1 MKQDFKI
8 DKTGWKSVK
17 LGDLA
22 EEISERADT
31 PSQFGRFVG
40 LEHLKSGDIKV
51 KEFGETANL
60 VSSMKKF
67 KSGDILFARR
77 NTYLKRASL
86 VEFDGICSGDAF
98 VIRVNQEIVAD
109 NLIAFLMNSEKLWD
123 FADKYAAGS
132 LNGKR
137 VKWKDLANYEFLLP
151 PKEEQARFAE
161 LLWAADEV
169 VEKNFEVKEKLDLNR
184 QTLMKH
190 LFVLDK
196 QMLKR
201 LSSLPIKEIN
211 GLWKT
216 DEKLDT
222 INVNIIRSTEFADY
236 GYINFS
242 KLESM
247 PVKKSQYNPRKLL
260 PNDIIIERSG
270 GGPDQPVG
278 RVCFFEKKD
287 GEYSFSNFTSCIR
300 VLNETIINPKY
311 LFYFL
316 QHFWE
321 MKGSDRMQNQTTGI
335 RNLDYDLYKRI
346 QVPIHSVEKQKII
359 VDEIDEM
366 QKAIDASIKHIE
378 KSHRLKSA
386 LINQIF

>member
-1 MKQDFKI
+1 MKQDVKI
-8 DKTGWKSVK
+8 DKTGWKKYRFDEFAQNISQRVEPQQT
-17 LGDLA
+17 DLR
-22 EEISERADT
+22 IY
-31 PSQFGRFVG
+31 VG
-40 LEHLKSGDIKV
+40 LEHLDPDSIHIKRFGSPKDVEGTKLKVFPGDVI
-51 KEFGETANL
+51 FG
-60 VSSMKKF
+60 K
-67 KSGDILFARR
+67 RR
-77 NTYLKRASL
+77 AYQRKAALSDF
-86 VEFDGICSGDAF
+86 EGICSAHAMVLRAKTA
-98 VIRVNQEIVAD
+98 VIDERLFPFFFHSKDFQETAITISVGGLSPTI
-109 NLIAFLMNSEKLWD
+109 N
-123 FADKYAAGS
+123 
-132 LNGKR
+132 
-137 VKWKDLANYEFLLP
+137 WKDLAKQEFLLP